1 MKDPFKTVHLV
12 LVYFESAA
20 GGLAIADMLELYWER
35 AYYGITSNYDVAM
48 VNRWTDRQDRLEL
61 DFM

>member
-12 LVYFESAA
+12 IAYFESAA
-20 GGLAIADMLELYWER
+20 GGLVIADMLELYWER
-35 AYYGITSNYDVAM
+35 AYYGLTSNCDVAM
-48 VNRWTDRQDRLEL
+48 VNWCTDRQDRLEL